1 VRAFSERT
9 QVGREAMVYKMDETY
24 GEDLKE
30 RVNDL
35 EAKQEE
41 SVESFRI
48 CSLMRGRWISLP

>member
-1 VRAFSERT
+1 
-9 QVGREAMVYKMDETY
+9 MVYKMDETY

>member
-1 VRAFSERT
+1 
-9 QVGREAMVYKMDETY
+9 MVYKMDETY

-48 CSLMRGRWISLP
+48 CSLMRVLMRGRWISLP